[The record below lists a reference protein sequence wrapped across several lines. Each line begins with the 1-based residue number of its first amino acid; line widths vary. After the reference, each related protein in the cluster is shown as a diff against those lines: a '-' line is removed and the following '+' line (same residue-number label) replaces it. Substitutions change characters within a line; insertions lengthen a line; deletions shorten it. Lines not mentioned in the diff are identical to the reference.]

1 MEKLTG
7 IQIIEILKEK
17 IEEVSSFAYDEIP
30 YTIIEEDEKIQTIK
44 DLWLVENPNPGYNH
58 PTYQE
63 WFNKYQNIP
72 SKYDS
77 AKKRWMQENNI
88 VWEEV
93 EQYGGEGQGDTW
105 YSVKYFPDHNIY
117 LKVDGWYQSYSGT
130 EFNGWDCVKEVK
142 PIQKTVTVYE

>member
-88 VWEEV
+88 QINSSLKLNLVFHIE
-93 EQYGGEGQGDTW
+93 
-105 YSVKYFPDHNIY
+105 HHRIY
-117 LKVDGWYQSYSGT
+117 KDFLKFKSSISL
-130 EFNGWDCVKEVK
+130 CVKFVVFILNFE
-142 PIQKTVTVYE
+142 